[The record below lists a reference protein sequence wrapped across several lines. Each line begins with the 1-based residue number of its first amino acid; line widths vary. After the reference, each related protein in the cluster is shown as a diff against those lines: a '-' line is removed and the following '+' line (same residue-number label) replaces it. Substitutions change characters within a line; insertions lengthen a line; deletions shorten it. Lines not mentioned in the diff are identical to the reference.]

1 MREIRTEIT
10 INAHADVIWDALI
23 GLASFQ
29 EWNPFMRR
37 ASGKV
42 QVGERLNIYLKPP
55 GSMGMSFK
63 PRVLKV
69 EPNREFRWLGHL
81 GIPGI
86 FDGEHI
92 FELEPEGDSS
102 CRFIQREEFR
112 GVLAPLMLLM
122 IGNATKLGFDE
133 MNQALKVRVEGENT

>member
-1 MREIRTEIT
+1 MRERRTEII
-10 INAHADVIWDALI
+10 INAPPERIWDALI
-23 GLASFQ
+23 DLESFQ

-37 ASGKV
+37 ASGNV
-42 QVGERLNIYLKPP
+42 QVGEQLGVYLKPP
-55 GSMGMSFK
+55 GGLGMSFK

-92 FELEPEGDSS
+92 FEIEPEGDSS

-122 IGNATKLGFDE
+122 IGNSTERGFNE
-133 MNQALKVRVEGENT
+133 MNQALKVRVEGENA